1 MNPETACRPIAV
13 LLTRILTHSASCQ
26 EKSAMSR
33 LGKRL
38 LSRVT
43 IYKRKLRY
51 SRSESGFS
59 LPSAGG
65 NSSEN
70 MDLVGKLIGDIEP
83 KFGSQLMAT
92 GAVMSAQHI
101 YVKSD
106 APRLDHESMERWKA
120 SDSAEKVRGA
130 ILWLIKQADPPLG
143 FSEVPEEWWQL
154 ALELRATRSEEPDP
168 FAFAYFIW
176 SVMVEEGSTIDGI

>member
-1 MNPETACRPIAV
+1 MNAQTACRPIAV
-13 LLTRILTHSASCQ
+13 LLTRLSIHSASCQ

-43 IYKRKLRY
+43 IYKRELRY

-59 LPSAGG
+59 LPSESRNGG
-65 NSSEN
+65 ESTGS
-70 MDLVGKLIGDIEP
+70 VGKLIGAIEP
-83 KFGSQLMAT
+83 EFGNQLMAT

-106 APRLDHESMERWKA
+106 APRLDQESMEQWKA
-120 SDSAEKVRGA
+120 SKAAEKVRGA
-130 ILWLIKQADPPLG
+130 SLWLINRADPPLAL
-143 FSEVPEEWWQL
+143 SRVPDEWWQL
-154 ALELRATRSEEPDP
+154 ALEDFRSR
-168 FAFAYFIW
+168 
-176 SVMVEEGSTIDGI
+176 